1 MELPLHGLPQ
11 HVLSLR
17 QILLNNVGHPAVEE
31 QETIQ
36 AVKMV
41 LAEKLPDLLAES
53 NSDRIS
59 RGAVE
64 LSRTLRG
71 TVKSE
76 ISYWIRQS
84 LVIRLRQEEDSL
96 LHGQINN
103 SMGKTLTVNELKTI
117 CTTLEDYGDF
127 AVLADILSLASNS
140 NDSSLLTIVVTVVN
154 RHLDVFWAIGA
165 AQEMFHDL
173 LTQSVNCLNR
183 DSPDKQLLLSLVD
196 LGEQLPNAA
205 RQVRQLRKQII
216 LCDSK
221 PSLSACSPVSDHV
234 AEALLSAEAN
244 FVEEMET
251 LLSSGNSMDR
261 QTLSRIFATIT
272 KRLEKSWNNDN
283 QAISGHYALLDRLY
297 AFDKEAF
304 IQLLLNWL
312 GSVQG
317 ASERPKMQEVLAP
330 LVCAGTLKL
339 HTYFERVVL
348 QLGTIKDAGSR
359 ARFAVETLSLLVEK
373 LEDVNEVNT
382 DPHTSLGEDC
392 FSPPSRDY
400 RYYNAQRQ
408 VIYDY
413 PDLIQNLLLEVISP
427 NAHSEAHGTCRTCDL
442 VLRSAFPQI
451 IQTLVVQHPSI
462 GHEIEQQLGLQS
474 EHYPITR
481 LVNLILGLMDT
492 TSKLFW

>member
-17 QILLNNVGHPAVEE
+17 QILLNNVGHPVVEE

-53 NSDRIS
+53 KSDRMS

-64 LSRTLRG
+64 LPRTLRG

-76 ISYWIRQS
+76 ISHWIRQS
-84 LVIRLRQEEDSL
+84 LVTRLQQEEDSL

-103 SMGKTLTVNELKTI
+103 SMGKTLTVNELKTV

-165 AQEMFHDL
+165 AHEIFHEL

-183 DSPDKQLLLSLVD
+183 DSPNKQLLLSLMD
-196 LGEQLPNAA
+196 LGEQLPNTV
-205 RQVRQLRKQII
+205 RQVRQLRKQVT

-272 KRLEKSWNNDN
+272 KRLEMAWNNDN
-283 QAISGHYALLDRLY
+283 QATGGHYALLDRLC

-304 IQLLLNWL
+304 FQLLLNWL
-312 GSVQG
+312 GDVQG
-317 ASERPKMQEVLAP
+317 ASKRPKMQEVIAP
-330 LVCAGTLKL
+330 LVCAGILKL

-348 QLGTIKDAGSR
+348 QLSTIKDAGFR
-359 ARFAVETLSLLVEK
+359 ARLAVETLSLLAEK
-373 LEDVNEVNT
+373 LEDVKEINIDT
-382 DPHTSLGEDC
+382 HTTSGDDSFNPL
-392 FSPPSRDY
+392 SRDY
-400 RYYNAQRQ
+400 RYYSAQRQ
-408 VIYDY
+408 VIHDC
-413 PDLIQNLLLEVISP
+413 PDMIQYLLLEVIGS
-427 NAHSEAHGTCRTCDL
+427 NAHGEAHGTCRTCNL

-451 IQTLVVQHPSI
+451 IQTIVVQHPSI
-462 GHEIEQQLGLQS
+462 GHEIEQQMGLQS

-492 TSKLFW
+492 TSKFFW